1 MGDDYHKIQL
11 IMSLRNQGIRDTRVL
26 SAMERIPR
34 ELFVPDLFQEQAYA
48 DQSLPIECGQT
59 ISQPFVVAFMTEK
72 LKVHDRCKVLEVGTG
87 SGYQAAILARLCRR
101 LYTIERYRTLS
112 RTAETKF
119 QKLGLSNITT
129 MVGDGSRG
137 WPQQAPFDRII
148 VTAAAKTMPEVL
160 LEQLK
165 DDGIMVLPLENE
177 DGMQELVRVTRTEG
191 EFEVEILLPVRFV
204 PLIEG
209 IAKEL

>member
-34 ELFVPDLFQEQAYA
+34 ELFVPDMFLEQAYA

-59 ISQPFVVAFMTEK
+59 ISQPYVVAFMTEK
-72 LKVHDRCKVLEVGTG
+72 LKVDDRCKILEVGTG
-87 SGYQAAILARLCRR
+87 SGYQAAILSRLCRR
-101 LYTIERYRTLS
+101 IYTIERYRTLS
-112 RTAETKF
+112 RTAEAKF

-129 MVGDGSRG
+129 MVGDGARG

-148 VTAAAKTMPEVL
+148 ITAAAKTIPDAL
-160 LEQLK
+160 LDQLK
-165 DDGIMVLPLENE
+165 DDGIMILPLENE
-177 DGMQELVRVTRTEG
+177 TGEQELVRVTRRDG
-191 EFEVEILLPVRFV
+191 EFEVETLLPVRFV